1 MGPFADSEDCSKE
14 PNQFYEDIEMSD
26 TIKITTFAQMLDVMD
41 GSDPNPE
48 GAAKTRGW
56 LSADGGITDA
66 GRQLLKAFDDQSG
79 TQASFRCF

>member
-1 MGPFADSEDCSKE
+1 
-14 PNQFYEDIEMSD
+14 MSD

-41 GSDPNPE
+41 GAHSNPE

-56 LSADGGITDA
+56 LSSDGAITDA